1 MGLLSA
7 TELAD
12 MLQLSK
18 GRISQLVGEGKLDGC
33 WSGAGRARRFDPEAA
48 AKALGKRLDP
58 GQRLGNGAST
68 QRAIAEFM
76 ATGAGPAPRPGADAP
91 TSTPA
96 APLRPAEQES
106 EYEAARTAKVLED
119 VRMAKRRNAEAEGM
133 FVLADEVAR
142 QVRRQIGQ
150 ELAEVTTFIREVARL
165 VADRHQLEF
174 KAVRLIMMD
183 QWRAHRGARAET
195 AEEAA
200 SVADMAPAEIAADI

>member
-1 MGLLSA
+1 
-7 TELAD
+7 
-12 MLQLSK
+12 
-18 GRISQLVGEGKLDGC
+18 
-33 WSGAGRARRFDPEAA
+33 
-48 AKALGKRLDP
+48 
-58 GQRLGNGAST
+58 
-68 QRAIAEFM
+68 
-76 ATGAGPAPRPGADAP
+76 
-91 TSTPA
+91 
-96 APLRPAEQES
+96 
-106 EYEAARTAKVLED
+106 
-119 VRMAKRRNAEAEGM
+119 MAKRRNAEAEGM